1 MTDVLSYHYFL
12 GGNDLEMEAIRRL
25 LRDKGV
31 PVSRVHDKH
40 LDWGAK
46 ASDYRKELE
55 DLPEKAVPVLIEL
68 ANDLGLD
75 ESRIIIVDHHGERAG
90 ADRPTSLEQMWRLL
104 EMPPDQWGKG
114 EYADFPLIAAND
126 RGYIPAMRQLGA
138 SDEVIA
144 DIRRRER
151 AAQGITEEQEQQ
163 AEAAIRH
170 LKTIEDRLTVVH
182 LPHSKTAPVTDRLA
196 LRPGHENILVIA
208 PKEINFFGDGRA
220 ICRLHKQY
228 PGGWYGG
235 ALPQSGYW
243 GHGRDDID
251 VEELQTRL
259 LDSLKRD

>member
-1 MTDVLSYHYFL
+1 MKNHHYFL

-25 LRDKGV
+25 LRDKEV
-31 PVSRVHDKH
+31 PPDHVHDKN

-46 ASDYRKELE
+46 ASDYREELE
-55 DLPEKAVPVLIEL
+55 QLPHTAVPVLIEL

-75 ESRIIIVDHHGERAG
+75 ESRIIIVDHHGGRAG
-90 ADRPTSLEQMWRLL
+90 VDKPTSLEQMWRLL
-104 EMPPDQWGKG
+104 EMAPDQWGKG

-138 SDEVIA
+138 SEEKIA

-163 AEAAIRH
+163 AEEAIRRQR
-170 LKTIEDRLTVVH
+170 TIEERLTVVH
-182 LPHSKTAPVTDRLA
+182 LAHSKTAPVTDRLA
-196 LRPGHENILVIA
+196 LKPGHENILAIS

-220 ICRLHKQY
+220 VCRLHKQY

-235 ALPQSGYW
+235 ALPQRGYW
-243 GHGRDDID
+243 GHGRGDID
-251 VEELQTRL
+251 LDELQTRL
-259 LDSLKRD
+259 LDILKRE